1 MKNTKATEIRKQLRA
16 LRQEMRERG
25 IKTVSCFNGGLDD
38 GTYRANSLLFRL
50 KLELQDALKTEQTD
64 AV

>member
-1 MKNTKATEIRKQLRA
+1 MKSTDIRKQLRA

-38 GTYRANSLLFRL
+38 GTYRANALLYRL
-50 KLELQDALKTEQTD
+50 KLELQDTLKTEQTSRF
-64 AV
+64 

>member
-1 MKNTKATEIRKQLRA
+1 MKSTDIRKQLRA

-38 GTYRANSLLFRL
+38 GTYRANSLLYRL
-50 KLELQDALKTEQTD
+50 KLELQDTLKAEQTNQL
-64 AV
+64 

>member
-25 IKTVSCFNGGLDD
+25 IKTVSCFNGGLGD

-64 AV
+64 AL

>member
-1 MKNTKATEIRKQLRA
+1 MKDAKATEIRKQLRA

-38 GTYRANSLLFRL
+38 GTYRANSLLYRL
-50 KLELQDALKTEQTD
+50 KLELQDALKTKQTNPL
-64 AV
+64 

>member
-1 MKNTKATEIRKQLRA
+1 
-16 LRQEMRERG
+16 MRERG

-50 KLELQDALKTEQTD
+50 KLDLQNALKTEQTKSF
-64 AV
+64 

>member
-1 MKNTKATEIRKQLRA
+1 MKSAKATEIRKQLAA
-16 LRQEMRERG
+16 LRHEMRERG

-50 KLELQDALKTEQTD
+50 KLELQDALKTEQTN
-64 AV
+64 AL